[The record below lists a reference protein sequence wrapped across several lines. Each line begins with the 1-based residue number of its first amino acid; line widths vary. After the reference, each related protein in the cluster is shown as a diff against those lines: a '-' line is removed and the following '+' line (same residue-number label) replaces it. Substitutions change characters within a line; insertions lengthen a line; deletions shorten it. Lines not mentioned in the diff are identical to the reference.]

1 MAIKKLGPF
10 TVLRVLGR
18 GGMGTV
24 YEATE
29 EDRDEHVA
37 VKALAPTFSFD
48 EHFRTRFEAEI
59 DALLALDHKNIVRL
73 LAFGQDQGNL
83 YFAMELIDGQSLYQE
98 QKKGHVFHWQEI
110 IEIGMQVCEGLRHA
124 HERGI
129 IHRDLKPG
137 NLMIDNQRQIKIAD
151 FGIAKTFGKTSVTS
165 EGNVLGT
172 MDFMAPEQARGLAT
186 DARSDLFSL
195 GAVLYS
201 LLAGKPPFLK
211 KEVDKTIEAL
221 LSVDPPPRLDTIAPD
236 TPKPLADLI
245 HRLLE
250 KDPRRR
256 IATAVATGRQLAHV
270 LGQIQVGS
278 LRSDT
283 EVVGVKA
290 EDFSIKNTSV
300 KQSDQASEVII
311 KDSKTDENITVHLP
325 GIKNPKKLISDSG
338 SITKPDL
345 SDSVEN
351 QPDFFNEV
359 TPQQRQ
365 KKAELPISNPTS
377 GSPWPL
383 LFALVVVLV
392 MIVGGVWFATRPPS
406 KDELLTKILNHQNNP
421 TKVRTEI
428 KEFQEWYSEE
438 PEIDFVNLM
447 QEKAEIE
454 RYCNTLTER
463 ARSVSKRPLTATETM
478 FVEYFENSRSNIHE
492 SLSSMKSL
500 VVLMNTATTERSEA
514 DEKVFFMAKR
524 VVIQWERAAQQDIAS
539 GTRQIQDGFRSAENS
554 QSTQQAMDIYESIIG
569 IYKGREWA
577 ADLVKE
583 AQERLESLKQKPD
596 ESR

>member
-1 MAIKKLGPF
+1 
-10 TVLRVLGR
+10 
-18 GGMGTV
+18 
-24 YEATE
+24 
-29 EDRDEHVA
+29 
-37 VKALAPTFSFD
+37 
-48 EHFRTRFEAEI
+48 
-59 DALLALDHKNIVRL
+59 
-73 LAFGQDQGNL
+73 
-83 YFAMELIDGQSLYQE
+83 
-98 QKKGHVFHWQEI
+98 
-110 IEIGMQVCEGLRHA
+110 
-124 HERGI
+124 
-129 IHRDLKPG
+129 
-137 NLMIDNQRQIKIAD
+137 
-151 FGIAKTFGKTSVTS
+151 
-165 EGNVLGT
+165 
-172 MDFMAPEQARGLAT
+172 
-186 DARSDLFSL
+186 
-195 GAVLYS
+195 
-201 LLAGKPPFLK
+201 
-211 KEVDKTIEAL
+211 
-221 LSVDPPPRLDTIAPD
+221 
-236 TPKPLADLI
+236 
-245 HRLLE
+245 
-250 KDPRRR
+250 
-256 IATAVATGRQLAHV
+256 
-270 LGQIQVGS
+270 
-278 LRSDT
+278 
-283 EVVGVKA
+283 
-290 EDFSIKNTSV
+290 
-300 KQSDQASEVII
+300 
-311 KDSKTDENITVHLP
+311 
-325 GIKNPKKLISDSG
+325 
-338 SITKPDL
+338 
-345 SDSVEN
+345 
-351 QPDFFNEV
+351 
-359 TPQQRQ
+359 
-365 KKAELPISNPTS
+365 
-377 GSPWPL
+377 
-383 LFALVVVLV
+383 

-583 AQERLESLKQKPD
+583 AQERLESLQQKPD

>member
-1 MAIKKLGPF
+1 MTIKKLGPF
-10 TVLRVLGR
+10 TVIRVLGR

-24 YEATE
+24 YEARE

-37 VKALAPTFSFD
+37 VKALAPSFSFD

-59 DALLALDHKNIVRL
+59 DALLSLDHKNIVRL
-73 LAFGQDQGNL
+73 LSFGQDQGNL

-137 NLMIDNQRQIKIAD
+137 NLMIDQQRRVKIAD
-151 FGIAKTFGKTSVTS
+151 FGIAKTFGKTSMTS

-172 MDFMAPEQARGLAT
+172 MDFMAPEQARGKAT

-245 HRLLE
+245 HRLLD

-278 LRSDT
+278 LKSDT
-283 EVVGVKA
+283 EVVNVKA
-290 EDFSIKNTSV
+290 EDFSVQNTAAN
-300 KQSDQASEVII
+300 QSDQASKVNNRDE
-311 KDSKTDENITVHLP
+311 KTDDNITIHLP
-325 GIKNPKKLISDSG
+325 GENKPRRFVADSG

-345 SDSVEN
+345 SDSADN

-359 TPQQRQ
+359 TPQQRKQ
-365 KKAELPISNPTS
+365 KTELPISNPTG

-383 LFALVVVLV
+383 LVALILVLI
-392 MIVGGVWFATRPPS
+392 MIVSGVWFATRPPS
-406 KDELLTKILNHQNNP
+406 KADLLARIRSNEDTP
-421 TKVRTEI
+421 TKVRAEI
-428 KEFQEWYSEE
+428 REFQEWYSDE
-438 PEIDFVNLM
+438 PEIDFVNAM

-454 RYCNTLTER
+454 KYCNALTER
-463 ARSVSKRPLTATETM
+463 ARSMTKRPLTATETM
-478 FVEYFENSRSNIHE
+478 FVEYFEQSRSNIHE

-500 VVLMNTATTERSEA
+500 IVLMNTTTAERSDA

-524 VVIQWERAAQQDIAS
+524 VVIQWERTAEQDIAT
-539 GTRQIQDGFRSAENS
+539 GTRQIRDAFRSAENS
-554 QSTQQAMDIYESIIG
+554 PSKKEAIDIYESIIG
-569 IYKGREWA
+569 IYAGRGWA
-577 ADLVKE
+577 ADLVTE
-583 AQERLESLKQKPD
+583 AQTRLTTLQQEPD
-596 ESR
+596 EN

>member
-1 MAIKKLGPF
+1 MAIEKLGPF

-24 YEATE
+24 YEAIE
-29 EDRDEHVA
+29 EGRDEHVA
-37 VKALAPTFSFD
+37 VKVLAPTFSFD

-73 LAFGQDQGNL
+73 LSFGQDQGNL

-137 NLMIDNQRQIKIAD
+137 NLMIDKKRQIKIAD
-151 FGIAKTFGKTSVTS
+151 FGIAKTFGKSSVTS

-172 MDFMAPEQARGLAT
+172 MDFMAPEQARGQST

-221 LSVDPPPRLDTIAPD
+221 LSLDPPPRLDTIAPD

-278 LRSDT
+278 LKSDT
-283 EVVGVKA
+283 EVVAVKDG
-290 EDFSIKNTSV
+290 DFSIQNTSV
-300 KQSDQASEVII
+300 NQSDQVSEII
-311 KDSKTDENITVHLP
+311 ANDSKTDENLTLHVQD
-325 GIKNPKKLISDSG
+325 GKNLPKKIIASG

-345 SDSVEN
+345 NDAGKN

-365 KKAELPISNPTS
+365 KKAELPISTPTT
-377 GSPWPL
+377 GSPWPIL
-383 LFALVVVLV
+383 IALILVLIMMV
-392 MIVGGVWFATRPPS
+392 SGVWFATRPPS
-406 KDELLTKILNHQNNP
+406 KEELLTAIRNNISSP

-428 KEFQEWYSEE
+428 QEFQTWYSEE
-438 PEIDFVNLM
+438 PEIEFVNSM

-454 RYCNTLTER
+454 KYCNALAERGRSLT
-463 ARSVSKRPLTATETM
+463 KRPLTSTETM
-478 FVEYFENSRSNIHE
+478 FVEYFESSRTNIHQ
-492 SLSSMKSL
+492 SLANMKSL
-500 VVLMNTATTERSEA
+500 VVLMNTATTERSKA
-514 DEKVFFMAKR
+514 DEKAFLMAKR
-524 VVIQWERAAQQDIAS
+524 VVVQWEQVAKDKITS
-539 GTRQIQDGFRSAENS
+539 GTRQIQDGFRSAEKS
-554 QSTQQAMDIYESIIG
+554 SSKQEAIEIYQSIIG
-569 IYKGREWA
+569 IYEGRAWA
-577 ADLVKE
+577 ADLVEE
-583 AQERLESLKQKPD
+583 AQTRLNSLTQD
-596 ESR
+596 NETDR